1 MLGLHNLKVAVGSKK
16 NKIRRGRGNA
26 SGRGNYSGRGGK
38 GQRARSGGKAG
49 LVLFGVKTYLQKI
62 PKNRGFKSLANKPAE
77 VNLSRINEVFDNG
90 QTIDPISLFKKG
102 LIKTSQYGVKILAR
116 GGISKSLNIT
126 AHAFSQTAKDAIVKA
141 GGQAIVIVKQKIHPE
156 KTTKPKA

>member
-1 MLGLHNLKVAVGSKK
+1 MLGLHNLKAATGSKK

-77 VNLSRINEVFDNG
+77 INLGEISKAYQNG
-90 QTIDPISLFKKG
+90 ETVDPISLFKKD
-102 LIKTSQYGVKILAR
+102 LIKTSKFGVKILAR
-116 GGISKSLNIT
+116 GGISKALNIT
-126 AHAFSQTAKDAIVKA
+126 ADGFSDSAKDAIVKA
-141 GGQAIVIVKQKIHPE
+141 GGQAIVIVRQKNHPE
-156 KTTKPKA
+156 KASKPKA